1 MRYLFWI
8 PGAVV
13 FITLLGFAAKNSEMV
28 PVHFFF
34 GLHWNVPMVMVM
46 FCFFVGGVV
55 LGVSGALASLFL
67 QRIEIARLRRVVGRD
82 EES

>member
-1 MRYLFWI
+1 MKYLFWI

-13 FITLLGFAAKNSEMV
+13 FITLLGFAAKNSAMV

-34 GLHWNVPMVMVM
+34 DLHWNVPMVLVM

-67 QRIEIARLRRVVGRD
+67 QRIEIARLRRMLGR
-82 EES
+82 EEAE